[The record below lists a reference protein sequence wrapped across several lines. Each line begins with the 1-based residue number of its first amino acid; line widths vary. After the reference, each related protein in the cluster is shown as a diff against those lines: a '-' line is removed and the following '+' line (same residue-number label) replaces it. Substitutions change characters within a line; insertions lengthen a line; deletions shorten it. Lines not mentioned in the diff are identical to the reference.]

1 MRSMK
6 NLLLMLILCL
16 PMLGFAQDEY
26 KRARGLIG
34 QGKYQEAI
42 VLLDEAIASYPDWWP
57 PIVLKGQASL
67 KLKQYD
73 AALRSFND
81 ALTLEVDPKQIPVV
95 KYYIMQCYL
104 QKGDYAKV
112 IHAVDDLL
120 PLAPPKRKFDL
131 YLNRGQSEM
140 QIAKASEKG
149 GDSKKAQTYYSKS
162 VVSFSEA
169 LKNAVGKKEQEVE
182 AAFQKAYAQYKIG
195 NAKGGI
201 KSLETSIQEF
211 NKVIER
217 NAREERAHKF
227 LIDLS
232 FRIAQSSPKNQQT
245 GRYMETVGYID
256 RYLSIWA
263 DNPDMM
269 NKRGAALQ
277 GAKKFTE
284 AVSQFKLVSKLKPKD
299 GSVYF
304 SLGSCQM
311 AAKQFNDAIKTFE
324 SAIKH
329 GEADN
334 HNVYSFIAYCYQEQ
348 KTRCYSTDIPLYK
361 KAVSTLE
368 GGLAK
373 LSGSGKARI
382 QQELERKKDNLS
394 ILEENLATDNGN
406 HLAAVTNVQSLEQ
419 SIAGNTATLKKNQE
433 LLLAQRTDELEAA
446 VEAGRKAIKE
456 DQGRLKSELETMQRY
471 VRDAN
476 KCNDAKLFTHMGKI
490 KELLKKHG
498 SS

>member
-6 NLLLMLILCL
+6 NLLFVLILCV
-16 PMLGFAQDEY
+16 PMLGMAQDEY
-26 KRARGLIG
+26 KRARDLIG
-34 QGKYQEAI
+34 QGKFKEAV

-57 PIVLKGQASL
+57 PIVLKGQANL
-67 KLKQYD
+67 KLKNYD
-73 AALRSFND
+73 DALRSFND

-112 IHAVDDLL
+112 IHAVDDLI
-120 PLAPPKRKFDL
+120 PVAPASRKFDL

-140 QIAKASEKG
+140 QIAKQAEG
-149 GDSKKAQTYYSKS
+149 ANDSKKAQTYYSKS

-201 KSLETSIQEF
+201 KSLENSIAEF

-232 FRIAQSSPKNQQT
+232 FRVAQSSAKAQQPA
-245 GRYMETVGYID
+245 RYLETVSYID

-263 DNPDMM
+263 DKPDMM

-277 GAKKFTE
+277 GAKKYGE
-284 AVSQFKLVSKLKPKD
+284 AVSQFKLVSKLMPKD

-311 AAKQFNDAIKTFE
+311 AAKQYNEAIGSLEKAIKN
-324 SAIKH
+324 
-329 GEADN
+329 GEAGN

-348 KTRCYSTDIPLYK
+348 KTKCYSTDIPLYK

-368 GGLAK
+368 NGISK
-373 LSGSGKARI
+373 LSGQGKSKI
-382 QQELERKKDNLS
+382 QQELGRKKDNLA

-406 HLAAVTNVQSLEQ
+406 HLAAVTNVLNLEK
-419 SIAGNTATLKKNQE
+419 SIAGNTEKLKINQE
-433 LLLAQRTDELEAA
+433 LLLAQRTSELEAA

-456 DQGRLKSELETMQRY
+456 DQNRLKAELETMQRY
-471 VRDAN
+471 VRDA
-476 KCNDAKLFTHMGKI
+476 KRCNDLKLFTNMPKI
-490 KELLKKHG
+490 QELLKKHG
-498 SS
+498 ST